1 MHPVASSQ
9 YQPWGILER
18 DPVRLIPRLL
28 PGNKPGNKT
37 SQQILNSSARHF
49 ASVNLSLL
57 ICEIGMRAPS
67 VYNCQWVV
75 LSKDSAFID
84 IRGKLLGQASE
95 AAWGRIVW
103 LAPEEAGLK
112 Q

>member
-1 MHPVASSQ
+1 MQ
-9 YQPWGILER
+9 
-18 DPVRLIPRLL
+18 L
-28 PGNKPGNKT
+28 PGRF
-37 SQQILNSSARHF
+37 S
-49 ASVNLSLL
+49 
-57 ICEIGMRAPS
+57 E
-67 VYNCQWVV
+67 WVV